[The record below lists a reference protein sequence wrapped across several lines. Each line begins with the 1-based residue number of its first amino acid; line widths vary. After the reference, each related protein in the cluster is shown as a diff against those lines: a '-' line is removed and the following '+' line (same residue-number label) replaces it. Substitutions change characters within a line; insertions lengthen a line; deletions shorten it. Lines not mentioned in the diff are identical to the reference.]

1 MTAEDTGKK
10 AIKII
15 DSIVGNALLTVIVIM
30 VAFAFYA
37 LWDSNQIIKAA
48 DKSNY
53 EVYKPT
59 KENEGK
65 TFAELKAVNP
75 EVIAWLDVYGT
86 NIDYPVTQGEY
97 NMKYVNTSAEGKYS
111 ISGAIFLDSGNSSD
125 FSDFNNIL
133 YGHHMDKNVM
143 FGELERFSV
152 KDIFDGR
159 RYGNLYYNGQD
170 HGIEFFAFIHTDAYD
185 GEVLALVGEEGR
197 QEYIGNLLT
206 EATHKRDVGITAG
219 DRIVLLTTCSSD
231 STNGRDILAG
241 RITDEVFADKFKAQ
255 EADGQ
260 KSQTAAVTSS
270 LVERLFV
277 LSLLLA
283 IVLIVCIAA
292 LVSRDR
298 RMKKNKK
305 KQHENGHDEKN

>member
-1 MTAEDTGKK
+1 MKAEDAG
-10 AIKII
+10 IKTIKLLNH
-15 DSIVGNALLTVIVIM
+15 IVNNALLTVVVTM

-37 LWDSNQIIKAA
+37 LWDSDQIIKAA

-53 EVYKPT
+53 EIYKPT

-65 TFAELKAVNP
+65 TFAELRAVNP

-86 NIDYPVTQGEY
+86 NIDYPVTQGDH
-97 NMKYVNTSAEGKYS
+97 NMKYVNTSAEGRYS

-143 FGELERFSV
+143 FGELESFSV
-152 KDIFDGR
+152 KEIFDGH

-170 HGIEFFAFIHTDAYD
+170 HGVEFFAFIHADAYD
-185 GEVLALVGEEGR
+185 GEIFALMGEEGR
-197 QEYIGNLLT
+197 QAYIENLFA
-206 EATHKRDVGITAG
+206 EATHKRVVGITAG
-219 DRIVLLTTCSSD
+219 DRIVMLTTCSSD

-241 RITDEVFADKFKAQ
+241 RITDEVFADKFSVQ
-255 EADGQ
+255 EANGQ
-260 KSQTAAVTSS
+260 KNQTAAVTGS
-270 LVERLFV
+270 LVEKLFV

-283 IVLIVCIAA
+283 IALILCIAA
-292 LVSRDR
+292 LIARDR
-298 RMKKNKK
+298 RIKNRTKK
-305 KQHENGHDEKN
+305 EAA